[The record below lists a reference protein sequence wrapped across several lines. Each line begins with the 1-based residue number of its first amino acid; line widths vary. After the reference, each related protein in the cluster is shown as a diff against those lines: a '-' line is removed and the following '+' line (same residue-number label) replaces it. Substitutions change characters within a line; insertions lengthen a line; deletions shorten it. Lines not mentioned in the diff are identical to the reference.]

1 MIYKYF
7 VFFLAI
13 QIKSLLRILR
23 ISGGTALPGLIIE
36 RFYPKVLDELASNFS
51 KKIIVISGTNGKTST
66 TNILKN
72 IVSNNHISVIS
83 NYSGS
88 NLKRGIISAYLDSL
102 NTFGKFVKNNSL
114 IILEIDEAILPEI
127 CEKIR
132 PSTILLLNLFR
143 DQLDRYGEIDK
154 IREKWLLTFSNTMF
168 EHSQLH
174 INADDYLL
182 SDVAQNFAG
191 SVHYYGVDDPLLED
205 KSSDPTI
212 ENHYCHCGKK
222 ISHSVRY
229 YAHVGKWQCDDCG
242 NQRIIPTTI
251 ATNIRQ
257 DLNSVT
263 FNLNSKNE
271 SHSFTSS
278 SIGLFSVYN
287 AVAAF
292 SIVLNLGMK
301 MEHLVKGFS
310 SENNVFGRQEAF
322 IIDQKRVKLF
332 LVKNPA
338 GLNQVIYALTQ
349 KNHYK
354 NTSENKLKKLN
365 ILFALNN
372 RVEDGKDV
380 SWIYDADIERL
391 SDHTNLLVISGIRAD
406 DLALRFVM
414 SNRENIMIE
423 KDLKN
428 SVKLILSK
436 SPPNSDIYLLLT
448 YSAMMKYRKY
458 FAKISGSKPFWVSST

>member
-1 MIYKYF
+1 MSYKYF

-13 QIKSLLRILR
+13 QIKNFLRILR
-23 ISGGTALPGLIIE
+23 ISGGTAFPGLIVE
-36 RFYPKVLDELASNFS
+36 KFYPKVLDELAINFS

-72 IVSNNHISVIS
+72 IISNNDIDVIS
-83 NYSGS
+83 NDSGS
-88 NLKRGIISAYLDSL
+88 NLKRGIISSYLDSL

-114 IILEIDEAILPEI
+114 MILEIDEAILPEI
-127 CEKIR
+127 SEKIC

-154 IREKWLLTFSNTMF
+154 IREKWLLTFSNSIF
-168 EHSQLH
+168 KHSQLH

-182 SDVAQNFAG
+182 SNVAQNFTG
-191 SVHYYGVDDPLLED
+191 SVYYYGVDDPLLED

-212 ENHYCHCGKK
+212 ESNYCYCGKK

-229 YAHVGKWQCDDCG
+229 YAHIGKWQCDDCE
-242 NQRIIPTTI
+242 NQRIIPTTV
-251 ATNIRQ
+251 ATNIKQ

-263 FNLNSKNE
+263 FNLNSENE
-271 SHSFTSS
+271 SHHFTLS

-301 MEHLVKGFS
+301 IEHIVKGFS

-322 IIDQKRVKLF
+322 VIEQKRVKLF

-349 KNHYK
+349 KNYYK
-354 NTSENKLKKLN
+354 DALEHKLKKIN

-372 RVEDGKDV
+372 RTEDGKDV

-391 SDHTNLLVISGIRAD
+391 SEHTNALVISGMRAE
-406 DLALRFVM
+406 DLALRFIM
-414 SNRENIMIE
+414 TNRENLIIE
-423 KDLKN
+423 KNLKK
-428 SVKLILSK
+428 SVELILSE
-436 SPPNSDIYLLLT
+436 SPPDSDIYLLLT

-458 FAKISGSKPFWVSST
+458 FAKISGSKPFWVNSI

>member
-13 QIKSLLRILR
+13 QIKNLLRILR
-23 ISGGTALPGLIIE
+23 ISGGTALPGLIVE
-36 RFYPKVLDELASNFS
+36 RLYPKVLDDLASNFS

-72 IVSNNHISVIS
+72 IISNNHISVIS

-88 NLKRGIISAYLDSL
+88 NLKRGIISSYLDSL
-102 NTFGKFVKNNSL
+102 NIFGKFVKNNSL
-114 IILEIDEAILPEI
+114 MILEIDEAILPEI

-143 DQLDRYGEIDK
+143 DQLDRYGEIEK
-154 IREKWLLTFSNTMF
+154 IREKWLLTFSKSIF
-168 EHSQLH
+168 EYSQLH

-182 SDVAQNFAG
+182 SDVSQNFAG
-191 SVHYYGVDDPLLED
+191 NVHYYGVDDPLLED
-205 KSSDPTI
+205 RSSDPTI
-212 ENHYCHCGKK
+212 ENNYCYCGKK

-229 YAHVGKWQCDDCG
+229 YAHVGKWQCDNCE
-242 NQRIIPTTI
+242 NQRIIPTTV
-251 ATNIRQ
+251 AKNIKQ
-257 DLNSVT
+257 DLNNVT

-287 AVAAF
+287 TVAAF
-292 SIVLNLGMK
+292 SVVLNLGMK
-301 MEHLVKGFS
+301 IEHLIKGFS
-310 SENNVFGRQEAF
+310 SENNVFGRQETF

-349 KNHYK
+349 KNNYK
-354 NTSENKLKKLN
+354 DIQGNQFKKLN

-372 RVEDGKDV
+372 RIEDGKDV
-380 SWIYDADIERL
+380 SWIYDADIEFL
-391 SDHTNLLVISGIRAD
+391 SEHTDSLVVSGMRAE
-406 DLALRFVM
+406 DLALRFIM
-414 SNRENIMIE
+414 TNRENPIIE
-423 KDLKN
+423 KDLKK

-436 SPPNSDIYLLLT
+436 SPPNADIYLLLT

-458 FAKISGSKPFWVSST
+458 FAKISGSKPFWVNSN